1 MWKRSPD
8 LAVIHG
14 NYLKSKVDLSML
26 YQLIHRIIKK
36 SQISNSRD
44 VNCGYVCLKSC
55 EFNFC
60 NSQLF
65 QKYGREIGDNKQHG
79 KAEKLPWF
87 GKTAFQLKICM
98 LNLQSKSV

>member
-1 MWKRSPD
+1 MF
-8 LAVIHG
+8 
-14 NYLKSKVDLSML
+14 

-65 QKYGREIGDNKQHG
+65 QKYEREIGDNK
-79 KAEKLPWF
+79 
-87 GKTAFQLKICM
+87 
-98 LNLQSKSV
+98 

>member
-1 MWKRSPD
+1 MIPK
-8 LAVIHG
+8 VIH
-14 NYLKSKVDLSML
+14 K
-26 YQLIHRIIKK
+26 IIKK

-55 EFNFC
+55 EFIFS

-65 QKYGREIGDNKQHG
+65 QKFKSRIGDK
-79 KAEKLPWF
+79 KRRDKVEKSPGF
-87 GKTAFQLKICM
+87 GKIAFQLKICM

>member
-1 MWKRSPD
+1 MF
-8 LAVIHG
+8 
-14 NYLKSKVDLSML
+14 

-36 SQISNSRD
+36 SQILNSRD

-55 EFNFC
+55 EFIFY

-65 QKYGREIGDNKQHG
+65 QKFKRQIGDKKRRG
-79 KAEKLPWF
+79 KGEKSPGF
-87 GKTAFQLKICM
+87 GKIAFQLKICM

>member
-1 MWKRSPD
+1 
-8 LAVIHG
+8 
-14 NYLKSKVDLSML
+14 ML
-26 YQLIHRIIKK
+26 YQLIHRIVKK

-55 EFNFC
+55 EFIFC

-65 QKYGREIGDNKQHG
+65 QKHESEIGDNKRHI
-79 KAEKLPWF
+79 KAEKSPWF
-87 GKTAFQLKICM
+87 GKIAFQLKICM

>member
-1 MWKRSPD
+1 M
-8 LAVIHG
+8 VCE
-14 NYLKSKVDLSML
+14 
-26 YQLIHRIIKK
+26 LIHKIIKK

-55 EFNFC
+55 DLILG

-65 QKYGREIGDNKQHG
+65 QKYKGQIGDNKRHG
-79 KAEKLPWF
+79 KAEKSPRF
-87 GKTAFQLKICM
+87 GKIAFQLKICM

>member
-1 MWKRSPD
+1 MWKRLPD

-14 NYLKSKVDLSML
+14 NYLKSKVDLSMF

-65 QKYGREIGDNKQHG
+65 QKYEREIGDNKQHG

>member
-26 YQLIHRIIKK
+26 YQLIHRIVKK

-55 EFNFC
+55 EFIFG

-65 QKYGREIGDNKQHG
+65 QKHESEIGDNKQHS
-79 KAEKLPWF
+79 KAEKSPRF
-87 GKTAFQLKICM
+87 GKIAFQLKICM

>member
-1 MWKRSPD
+1 M
-8 LAVIHG
+8 V
-14 NYLKSKVDLSML
+14 

-65 QKYGREIGDNKQHG
+65 QKYESEIGDNKRHS
-79 KAEKLPWF
+79 KAEKSPRF
-87 GKTAFQLKICM
+87 GKIAFQLKICM

>member
-8 LAVIHG
+8 LAVIHV
-14 NYLKSKVDLSML
+14 NYLKSKVDLSMF

-55 EFNFC
+55 EFIFG

-65 QKYGREIGDNKQHG
+65 QKHESEIGDNKRHI
-79 KAEKLPWF
+79 KAEKSPWF
-87 GKTAFQLKICM
+87 GKIAFQLKICM

>member
-14 NYLKSKVDLSML
+14 NYLKSKVNLSML
-26 YQLIHRIIKK
+26 YQLIHRIVKK

-55 EFNFC
+55 EFIFG

-65 QKYGREIGDNKQHG
+65 QKHESEIGDNKQHS
-79 KAEKLPWF
+79 KAEKSPRF
-87 GKTAFQLKICM
+87 GKIAFQLKICM